1 LPIVGS
7 KPLKVG
13 FVVDRREGFDGDVTL
28 EFSNGVV
35 AKNHVATSG
44 VERVTALLTY
54 TGSKYLAP
62 QPVKVYARAFI
73 GGRTVRREVVPC
85 DEYEQAFA
93 WRHLVPAESFILRA
107 VPPKKKGK

>member
-7 KPLKVG
+7 RPLKVG
-13 FVVDRREGFDGDVTL
+13 FVVDRREGFVGDVTL

-54 TGSKYLAP
+54 TGGKYLAP
-62 QPVKVYARAFI
+62 QPVKVYARGNI
-73 GGRTVRREVVPC
+73 NGRTVRREVTPC
-85 DEYEQAFA
+85 NEYEQAFA
-93 WRHLVPAESFILRA
+93 WRHLVPAESFVLRA
-107 VPPKKKGK
+107 VPPKKKK